1 MIRIQVDVKIEDR
14 VIPRAIF
21 LFRGIS
27 DLDYSMPLI
36 FLSDRPI
43 VFVYNPVDVYDKR
56 ILILKKNGVDL
67 HLIKVSWW
75 EAVKSFMG
83 SILAQN
89 EWKAW
94 SLRGL
99 RMLDEIIEKNHDV
112 KYFILDHSND
122 KQKIEIVRRIRG
134 KVKRSNVISVPHGG
148 NNFLNKMND
157 YRDIVLSDKKDDY
170 SMYDLLIC
178 NDERHWSNM
187 HSGRM
192 LLIPPLRYSMKWSDY
207 LLRWDSFAKPR
218 FEKGVGRYLLTSR
231 KEYEY
236 ITDAVSEK
244 FGEESAKYVPLTFLH
259 SFIAGRPASFSE
271 MADWSIAVR
280 ELLDGGVLEHKEYVS
295 LSGSRLEDVVEERYL
310 RAHPECLRYCS
321 DSLKNKIEFKEKVRK
336 QYIGIPLVS
345 FCEVDGK
352 EKALSFLARYKK
364 AFWSD

>member
-1 MIRIQVDVKIEDR
+1 MTEITDKLEEKIDVN
-14 VIPRAIF
+14 
-21 LFRGIS
+21 
-27 DLDYSMPLI
+27 DLKE
-36 FLSDRPI
+36 
-43 VFVYNPVDVYDKR
+43 VF
-56 ILILKKNGVDL
+56 
-67 HLIKVSWW
+67 
-75 EAVKSFMG
+75 
-83 SILAQN
+83 
-89 EWKAW
+89 
-94 SLRGL
+94 
-99 RMLDEIIEKNHDV
+99 
-112 KYFILDHSND
+112 
-122 KQKIEIVRRIRG
+122 KQQ
-134 KVKRSNVISVPHGG
+134 
-148 NNFLNKMND
+148 
-157 YRDIVLSDKKDDY
+157 
-170 SMYDLLIC
+170 IC
-178 NDERHWSNM
+178 
-187 HSGRM
+187 
-192 LLIPPLRYSMKWSDY
+192 DY